1 VTKQILQ
8 AITANRLTDGVPV
21 YFTAD
26 HGWSTK
32 IADAAYAADMGASL
46 SRAGTETLSVV
57 EPSLIEV
64 EIVDGAVQPVG
75 LRERI
80 RAYGPTA

>member
-1 VTKQILQ
+1 MTKQILQ
-8 AITANRLTDGVPV
+8 AITANRLADGVPV

-26 HGWSTK
+26 NGWSTE
-32 IADAAYAADMGASL
+32 IADAAHGPDMGGIL
-46 SRAGTETLSVV
+46 SQARTETLKVV
-57 EPSLIEV
+57 DPSLIEV